1 MSIKRVL
8 LSIICIIFTIIIAG
22 CEKSD
27 KNYDKITNFTYNYG
41 SYNGGYYEYNIKKKK
56 KKNIF
61 TAKGYNG
68 VNLNINKEID
78 EYYLEQLSKIIKETD
93 IESWNGFNKKDNKI
107 LDGYSFNLKV
117 EYKNGKTINASGY
130 MKYPKNYKNT
140 HKKIVKFL
148 KSIK

>member
-1 MSIKRVL
+1 MEESIQEL
-8 LSIICIIFTIIIAG
+8 DTLYDTWEQLSQEDWSFF
-22 CEKSD
+22 SFLS
-27 KNYDKITNFTYNYG
+27 TNFTYNYG
-41 SYNGGYYEYNIKKKK
+41 SYNGGYYEYNIKNKN

-78 EYYLEQLSKIIKETD
+78 EYYLEQLSKIIKETN